1 MTATRLPFPEPFRP
15 PRDDP
20 GALIEWSRVRERLAF
35 ALGAVRR
42 RPVLSAFCFLAVAS
56 LGPLSLAVMPRTYR
70 VEAVVKASR
79 NPVVSTLPDPVLL
92 RSFDSEDPAN
102 LARDAMLR
110 RDSLAALCEET
121 GLVERSRA
129 TRGPLSRLRA
139 WARELVTRFGEAH
152 PALPIPS
159 LREPTRQERV
169 DALVD
174 ALEKRLTISVPGAQP
189 GAPAGAA
196 KDRVL
201 VALEWPDAETAKVL
215 VEAAV
220 RRFFASRRE
229 TELSMGRN
237 TFAILEGR
245 AATVRQEIEAKVARI
260 HELEVAML
268 RGMPALSRTYRA
280 PRGRV
285 PQEEELARLRVSI
298 ESKKLAL
305 ADDER
310 LRGQRSEELR
320 GELARERTVY
330 GEEHPVIART
340 RDVLARLSA
349 PSPRAEALR
358 SEIAGLEQQFQRASE
373 RAARLVDDEDP
384 ALEYQRTEL
393 RLLMAQYTSI
403 RDRLDGARVESA
415 IAQAGFDR
423 RYAFAVPPV
432 LPRKPEWPKP
442 ALSLAASVLGGV
454 LLALFVTAA
463 LDVRSGQILEP
474 WQLERTL
481 GLPVLGEMR
490 A

>member
-1 MTATRLPFPEPFRP
+1 MTARRLPFPEPFLS
-15 PRDDP
+15 PREDP
-20 GALIEWSRVRERLAF
+20 GALIDWSRVRERAAF
-35 ALGAVRR
+35 ALRAVRR
-42 RPVLSAFCFLAVAS
+42 RPLVSAFCFLAVAS
-56 LGPLSLAVMPRTYR
+56 LGLLSLAVMPRTYR
-70 VEAVVKASR
+70 VEAIVKASR

-102 LARDAMLR
+102 LARDAILR
-110 RDSLAALCEET
+110 RDNLAALCEET
-121 GLVERSRA
+121 GLVERSLA
-129 TRGPLSRLRA
+129 TRGPLARLRA
-139 WARELVTRFGEAH
+139 WALELVTRFGEAH
-152 PALPIPS
+152 PTLAIPS
-159 LREPTRQERV
+159 PRGPTRQERI

-174 ALEKRLTISVPGAQP
+174 TLEKRLTISVPGAQP

-201 VALEWPDAETAKVL
+201 IAIEWPDAETARLL
-215 VEAAV
+215 VEAAA
-220 RRFFASRRE
+220 RRFFESRRQ
-229 TELSMGRN
+229 TELSMGRDA
-237 TFAILEGR
+237 FAILESR

-260 HELEVAML
+260 HELELAML
-268 RGMPALSRTYRA
+268 RGTQALSRTYRA

-285 PQEEELARLRVSI
+285 PQEEELARLRVTI

-305 ADDER
+305 AEDER
-310 LRGQRSEELR
+310 FRGQRSEELR

-330 GEEHPVIART
+330 GEQHPVLART

-358 SEIAGLEQQFQRASE
+358 SEIAGLEQEFQRASE

-393 RLLMAQYTSI
+393 RLLLAQYTSI

-432 LPRKPEWPKP
+432 LPRKPEWPNP
-442 ALSLAASVLGGV
+442 ALSIAASVLGGV
-454 LLALFVTAA
+454 LLALFVAAA
-463 LDVRSGQILEP
+463 LDARSGRILER

-481 GLPVLGEMR
+481 GLAVLGEIH